1 MTNKAIAIGIGNIKQ
16 HGGFQDLDEALI
28 LMDKATKKAI
38 KDSSE
43 NITNFIDEI
52 RIPKGF
58 WEYTNPGRW
67 IADNNRISTEESII
81 DQYCIAVMQYKL
93 QFYWIFHL
101 CQLGHLL
108 EPNLVLKRLYY

>member
-52 RIPKGF
+52 RIPILVMYVVGLF
-58 WEYTNPGRW
+58 LNLLLSAIHLPGSVYSQNPFG
-67 IADNNRISTEESII
+67 ILISSMR
-81 DQYCIAVMQYKL
+81 QLKKFKMVKL
-93 QFYWIFHL
+93 EHL
-101 CQLGHLL
+101 
-108 EPNLVLKRLYY
+108 

>member
-43 NITNFIDEI
+43 NITNFIDY
-52 RIPKGF
+52 GF
-58 WEYTNPGRW
+58 KNKNYVDDTFLFIFWSF
-67 IADNNRISTEESII
+67 ICVHISTS
-81 DQYCIAVMQYKL
+81 
-93 QFYWIFHL
+93 
-101 CQLGHLL
+101 
-108 EPNLVLKRLYY
+108 N